1 MSPRIDGFP
10 ASPSSSP
17 AADQSKPFSTKKELD
32 AAWARKAPNVANS
45 EKVYARG
52 ISIDG
57 SPKFVESA
65 RRDLDRLRSTRSGA
79 ALIQSIG
86 DSGRKVRITSDPGKR
101 PDGTD
106 SKRLGWAWSKGWDGA
121 YQKNGKPGKGADVRV
136 AYDPSQKRM
145 NQFDPKGE
153 WYDGKEKW
161 AKNAPADV
169 TLFHE
174 LVHARD
180 VTHGTLLPG
189 RSKEGKKEVTNLELG
204 TIGLK
209 ENPLNPFSENQYRK
223 ERGLPLRTS
232 YLDPDNQA

>member
-1 MSPRIDGFP
+1 
-10 ASPSSSP
+10 
-17 AADQSKPFSTKKELD
+17 L
-32 AAWARKAPNVANS
+32 
-45 EKVYARG
+45 
-52 ISIDG
+52 
-57 SPKFVESA
+57 
-65 RRDLDRLRSTRSGA
+65 
-79 ALIQSIG
+79 
-86 DSGRKVRITSDPGKR
+86 
-101 PDGTD
+101 
-106 SKRLGWAWSKGWDGA
+106 RLGQSRLKTTVLTHPARAGGPTATST
-121 YQKNGKPGKGADVRV
+121 
-136 AYDPSQKRM
+136 S
-145 NQFDPKGE
+145 E

-209 ENPLNPFSENQYRK
+209 VNPLNPFSENQYRK